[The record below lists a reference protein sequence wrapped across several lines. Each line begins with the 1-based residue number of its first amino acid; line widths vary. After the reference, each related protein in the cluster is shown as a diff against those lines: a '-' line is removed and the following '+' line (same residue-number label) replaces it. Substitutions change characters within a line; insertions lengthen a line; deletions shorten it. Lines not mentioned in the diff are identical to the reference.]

1 VVAEVQNSRNPLRPG
16 SAKDPVHWT
25 AVGGRQNCLW
35 LSWSPTDGR
44 DPDSS
49 STDSDERP
57 APAAYIK
64 EGPLPISRRLTVGP
78 SGWLCFLSLPSV
90 NK

>member
-1 VVAEVQNSRNPLRPG
+1 MQRMLSI
-16 SAKDPVHWT
+16 
-25 AVGGRQNCLW
+25 GRQPEVAQIAW
-35 LSWSPTDGR
+35 LSRLTWSPTDGR

-64 EGPLPISRRLTVGP
+64 EGPLPISRRLAVGS